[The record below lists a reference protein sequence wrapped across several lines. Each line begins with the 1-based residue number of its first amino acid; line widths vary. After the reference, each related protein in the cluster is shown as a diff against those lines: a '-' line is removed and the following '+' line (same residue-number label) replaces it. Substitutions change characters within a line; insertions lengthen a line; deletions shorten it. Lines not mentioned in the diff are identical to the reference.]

1 MRTPYTTRLAGLV
14 VAVVM
19 TAATHGAMLWQF
31 DGVAQSAAPIQCAQT
46 PVLATLD
53 TVVVVARRS

>member
-1 MRTPYTTRLAGLV
+1 MRTPYTTRLAGLA

-19 TAATHGAMLWQF
+19 TATVHGAMLWQF
-31 DGVAQSAAPIQCAQT
+31 DGVAQNAAQIQCAQT
-46 PVLATLD
+46 RALATLD